1 MTSYEEELIQQSKDG
16 NLDSFNQLVEKY
28 QRQVYNLAVRML
40 GNRQDAEDAT
50 QEIFVLAWK
59 AIRSF
64 RGGTFRTWLFR
75 MAANF
80 CTDEL
85 RRRRGRQTDS
95 LEALF
100 PEHNP
105 LPSSTESPEDHLLRE
120 DLSQLISKHLLR
132 LAKEQRLVVTLADL
146 QGFSYE
152 EIAQITNSS
161 LGTVKSRL
169 NRGRANLRDLLLKD
183 RELLPPEF
191 RLYK

>member
-1 MTSYEEELIQQSKDG
+1 MTSYEDQLIRQSMDG
-16 NLDSFNQLVEKY
+16 DLDSFNQLVESY
-28 QRQVYNLAVRML
+28 QRPIYNLALRML
-40 GNRQDAEDAT
+40 GNPQDAEDAS
-50 QEIFVLAWK
+50 QETFVLAWK
-59 AIRSF
+59 SIRGF
-64 RGGTFRTWLFR
+64 RGGSFRTWFFR
-75 MAANF
+75 IASNA
-80 CTDEL
+80 CTDQL
-85 RRRRGRQTDS
+85 RRRRRQQTDS
-95 LEALF
+95 LDALF

-105 LPSSTESPEDHLLRE
+105 LPSSAESPEDHLLRE
-120 DLSQLISKHLLR
+120 ELSQLISQHLL
-132 LAKEQRLVVTLADL
+132 LLDEEQRLVVTLADL

>member
-1 MTSYEEELIQQSKDG
+1 MTTYEEQLIQQSKDG
-16 NLDSFNQLVEKY
+16 DLDSFNQLVEKY
-28 QRQVYNLAVRML
+28 QRQVYNLAFRML

-50 QEIFVLAWK
+50 QETFVLSWK

-80 CTDEL
+80 CIDEV
-85 RRRRGRQTDS
+85 RRKRIRQVES
-95 LEALF
+95 LDGLF

-105 LPSSTESPEDHLLRE
+105 LPSSAESPEDHLLRE
-120 DLSQLISKHLLR
+120 ELTELISHYLL
-132 LAKEQRLVVTLADL
+132 LLTKEQRLVVTLADL
-146 QGFSYE
+146 QGLTYE
-152 EIAQITNSS
+152 EIAQITNTSI
-161 LGTVKSRL
+161 GTVKSRL

>member
-1 MTSYEEELIQQSKDG
+1 MPTYEEDLIQHSKDG
-16 NLDSFNQLVEKY
+16 DLDAFNQLVEKY
-28 QRQVYNLAVRML
+28 QQQVYNLAMRML

-50 QEIFVLAWK
+50 QEIFILAWK
-59 AIRSF
+59 AIGSF

-75 MAANF
+75 VAARA

-85 RRRRGRQTDS
+85 RKRPRRQVDS
-95 LEALF
+95 LEVIF

-105 LPSSTESPEDHLLRE
+105 LPSSAESPEAHLLQE
-120 DLSQLISKHLLR
+120 DLKQMISQHLLR
-132 LAKEQRLVVTLADL
+132 LAEEHRLVITLVDL
-146 QGFSYE
+146 QGLTYE
-152 EIAQITNSS
+152 EVAQITSVS
-161 LGTVKSRL
+161 IGTVKSRL